1 MKWYE
6 VTLVSTHEGADLF
19 ADALFSVGCGGV
31 SIYDKQDIVA
41 LYDSDI
47 VWDYI
52 DENLVNNLDDRV
64 FVKGII
70 GEEEKTEVLQ
80 KIAEEIEKLKKN
92 SPFNLGSGEII
103 VNSIDDEDWKNE
115 WKSIINPSLRSRLPS
130 FPYG

>member
-70 GEEEKTEVLQ
+70 GEEEKP
-80 KIAEEIEKLKKN
+80 KCCKNRRRNRKFEEK
-92 SPFNLGSGEII
+92 
-103 VNSIDDEDWKNE
+103 
-115 WKSIINPSLRSRLPS
+115 
-130 FPYG
+130 FPV

>member
-19 ADALFSVGCGGV
+19 ADALFSVGCSGV

-52 DENLVNNLDDRV
+52 DENLVNNLDERV
-64 FVKGII
+64 FVKCC
-70 GEEEKTEVLQ
+70 KKSPKKS
-80 KIAEEIEKLKKN
+80 KI
-92 SPFNLGSGEII
+92 
-103 VNSIDDEDWKNE
+103 
-115 WKSIINPSLRSRLPS
+115 
-130 FPYG
+130 